1 MYLLLIFIRSRARD
15 IPNLSMND
23 HDYSKYSK
31 RIGGLN
37 MKKLRHYLAGSIFA
51 ALGIIFLYLDMPS
64 TTDHINH
71 SQHISH
77 DITGHDVTLLGIG
90 EMTWMWFTMAL
101 VHFFL
106 NDRG

>member
-1 MYLLLIFIRSRARD
+1 MITASQNIHKELGVL
-15 IPNLSMND
+15 
-23 HDYSKYSK
+23 K
-31 RIGGLN
+31 

-51 ALGIIFLYLDMPS
+51 ALGTIFLYLDMPP
-64 TTDHINH
+64 TTDHMNH
-71 SQHISH
+71 SEHMSH
-77 DITGHDVTLLGIG
+77 NLTGHDVTLLGIG